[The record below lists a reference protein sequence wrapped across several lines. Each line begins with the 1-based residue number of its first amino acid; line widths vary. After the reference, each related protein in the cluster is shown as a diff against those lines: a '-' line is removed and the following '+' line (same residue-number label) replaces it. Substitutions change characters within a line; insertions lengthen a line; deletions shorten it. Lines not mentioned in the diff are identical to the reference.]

1 MEMKTFKTII
11 IGFPVYILRSFKNNN
26 NIWEYEIIKSRVTDY
41 YRDEDD
47 DVLNICITTV
57 NNNTAVFPIWTEDVT
72 HTRAFLQLYNMCDE
86 ICEVFTTEEEAIQ
99 YVNDGYVDNILN
111 IDNHID
117 LLNQKKIYYREALN
131 KWKNEHC

>member
-1 MEMKTFKTII
+1 MKTFKTII
-11 IGFPVYILRSFKNNN
+11 IGSPVYILRSFKNNN
-26 NIWEYEIIKSRVTDY
+26 SIWEYEIIKSHVTDY

-47 DVLNICITTV
+47 DNILNICITTV
-57 NNNTAVFPIWTEDVT
+57 NNNTSVFPIWTEDAT

-99 YVNDGYVDNILN
+99 YVNEEYVSNILN

-117 LLNQKKIYYREALN
+117 KLNQKKIYYREALN
-131 KWKNEHC
+131 RWEKEHC

>member
-1 MEMKTFKTII
+1 MKTFKTII
-11 IGFPVYILRSFKNNN
+11 IGSPVCILRSFKNNN
-26 NIWEYEIIKSRVTDY
+26 GIWEYEIIKSHVTDY

-47 DVLNICITTV
+47 DNVLNICITTV

-99 YVNDGYVDNILN
+99 YVNDEYANNILN
-111 IDNHID
+111 IDNYID
-117 LLNQKKIYYREALN
+117 KLNRKKIYYREALN
-131 KWKNEHC
+131 RWKH